1 MINLR
6 PVGALVLIAV
16 ALTATACAS
25 APSATSTTPVSSVVE
40 YEVTGMLHIADG
52 QAKACAVEMQSNPP
66 QCGGGIPLAGMETVA
81 VAPNLVATYEG
92 VTWGYA
98 RLIGTYDDGILTLT
112 RDPLPPLPLKTPPTD
127 ITTEPANAVELAR
140 IAETIAKTRSDVI
153 TVGARDVVEV
163 LTALDADNAL
173 QASFDSEFGP
183 GAVVVTSWLQP
194 LKE

>member
-1 MINLR
+1 MSLR
-6 PVGALVLIAV
+6 PIGALVVIAV
-16 ALTATACAS
+16 ALMATACAS
-25 APSATSTTPVSSVVE
+25 APSAVSTAPVPSVVE
-40 YEVTGMLHIADG
+40 YEVSGLLHVADG
-52 QAKACAVEMQSNPP
+52 KANLCAVEMQSYPP

-81 VAPNLVATYEG
+81 LLPDLFESAGG

-98 RLIGTYDDGILTLT
+98 RLIGTYEDGSLTLT
-112 RDPLPPLPLKTPPTD
+112 RDPLPPLPLETPPL
-127 ITTEPANAVELAR
+127 ITTEPNVAELAK
-140 IAETIAKTRSDVI
+140 IAAAIASENRSDVI
-153 TVGARDVVEV
+153 TVGAGDVVEV